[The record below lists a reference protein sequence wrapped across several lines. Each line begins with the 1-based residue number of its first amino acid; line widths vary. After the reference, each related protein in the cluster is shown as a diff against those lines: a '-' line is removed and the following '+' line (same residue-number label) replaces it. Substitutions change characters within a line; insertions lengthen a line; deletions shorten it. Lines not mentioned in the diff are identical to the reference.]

1 MQMSDNVP
9 FDPLQALMNARRRVL
24 PTHPLPSL
32 IVKVEEPGYV
42 ASDPFHRL
50 VLEGLVKDIEL
61 ITDEAVESA
70 P

>member
-1 MQMSDNVP
+1 MSDDVP
-9 FDPLQALMNARRRVL
+9 NGPLQALMNARRRLL

-32 IVKVEEPGYV
+32 IVKVEEPDYLV
-42 ASDPFHRL
+42 SDPFHRL
-50 VLEGLVKDIEL
+50 VLEGLVKDVEL